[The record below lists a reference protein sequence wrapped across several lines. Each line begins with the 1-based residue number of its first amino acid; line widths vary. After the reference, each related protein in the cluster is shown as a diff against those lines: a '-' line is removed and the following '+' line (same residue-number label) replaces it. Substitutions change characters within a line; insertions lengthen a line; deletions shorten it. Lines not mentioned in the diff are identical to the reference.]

1 MRLRPRMVA
10 LLIPRDDRRAHAQER
25 SARNTLRP
33 RTGLVA
39 VSPMSP
45 PIRTNFG
52 RVLPPIGCPP
62 KPEAPARDIAA
73 QRGV

>member
-1 MRLRPRMVA
+1 MSWRPRMVA

-39 VSPMSP
+39 VSPVSP

-52 RVLPPIGCPP
+52 RILPVKRPGD
-62 KPEAPARDIAA
+62 ADTS
-73 QRGV
+73 RGTTQQETRS